1 MPPLGEGPCSTL
13 TGGQGSYK
21 QSAEND
27 LQIHEKYSIFK
38 KQLTEELLIKQQT
51 TKDKSFQSLVCAMQ
65 MPKNS
70 RGECLYKYILGLFRK
85 TNRKS
90 LQFNIS
96 ITLLKETKTQNK
108 IYLNS
113 KKKQKFTL
121 IKP

>member
-70 RGECLYKYILGLFRK
+70 RGECCISTFLDFSEKQTGRVY
-85 TNRKS
+85 S
-90 LQFNIS
+90 LIFQ
-96 ITLLKETKTQNK
+96 LP
-108 IYLNS
+108 Y
-113 KKKQKFTL
+113 
-121 IKP
+121 